1 MNEVMT
7 VKGIKYIVN
16 KICQTPL
23 GADKNI
29 TITVIT
35 TTGRRA
41 FICGS
46 ARSPPEISLVI
57 FRNFFIEIFEEKVPW
72 TYFVNIIF

>member
-7 VKGIKYIVN
+7 VKDIKYIVN

-41 FICGS
+41 FIYCS
-46 ARSPPEISLVI
+46 ARAPPRKSISIFLDFQKEIYRQL
-57 FRNFFIEIFEEKVPW
+57 
-72 TYFVNIIF
+72 

>member
-1 MNEVMT
+1 MT
-7 VKGIKYIVN
+7 VKVRKNVVN
-16 KICQTPL
+16 KICQMPF

-29 TITVIT
+29 MITVIT
-35 TTGRRA
+35 TTGKRA

-46 ARSPPEISLVI
+46 ARSPPEISLDL

>member
-41 FICGS
+41 FIYSS
-46 ARSPPEISLVI
+46 ARAPPLKNICIFLDFQNEIYRQL
-57 FRNFFIEIFEEKVPW
+57 
-72 TYFVNIIF
+72 

>member
-1 MNEVMT
+1 MT
-7 VKGIKYIVN
+7 VKVRKYVVN
-16 KICQTPL
+16 KICRTPF

-29 TITVIT
+29 TIMVIT
-35 TTGRRA
+35 TTGKRA

-57 FRNFFIEIFEEKVPW
+57 FRNFFIEIFEAKVPW